1 MQKRSGTTRAPGAWT
16 SRGDNTMCDMGAGE
30 KYLGQS
36 SGQQSTLDRCKQS
49 CQNEAACTSITY
61 FPSGWCSHFSTDCSK
76 TKTSSGA
83 VAMQKRSGTTRAPGA
98 WTSRDDN
105 TMCDMG
111 AGEKYLGQSSGQQ
124 S

>member
-36 SGQQSTLDRCKQS
+36 SGQQSSLDRCKQS
-49 CQNEAACTSITY
+49 CQNEAACKSITY

-98 WTSRDDN
+98 WTSRGDN
-105 TMCDMG
+105 TMCDT
-111 AGEKYLGQSSGQQ
+111 
-124 S
+124 